1 MKVLFIGDIF
11 GEPGRRSVARAV
23 PRLVAQR
30 QIDIVIGNGENAAGG
45 FGITPE
51 LAEELFDLGLAVITT
66 GNHAWDKRKFST
78 TFPENHAYF
87 GRLTIR
93 MVYRVTG
100 VWWSS
105 RPVESS
111 SAFSN

>member
-11 GEPGRRSVARAV
+11 GEPGRRALARAV

-66 GNHAWDKRKFST
+66 GNHAWDKKEILDY
-78 TFPENHAYF
+78 FPREP
-87 GRLTIR
+87 RLL
-93 MVYRVTG
+93 
-100 VWWSS
+100 
-105 RPVESS
+105 RPANYPEWR
-111 SAFSN
+111 AG